1 MINHFPTPLPDE
13 LFYSLCA
20 RYGGRVKY
28 SDLEAVNKEL
38 FGARGMS
45 ATIDLPSHLSHFVES
60 LPPNHEL
67 TVDRLI
73 NKHSLLP
80 FYSPFLPL
88 ERYNSVRESMKG
100 MDGSAIHKCAG
111 ITPSNVR
118 LPNWLRYCP
127 KCTATDKTIYRQSY
141 WHRLHQV
148 PGVVMCPIHE
158 VFLENSR
165 VRARNRINSA
175 LHITAEEAL
184 KQAPFLQSETP
195 LFMHNVLIE
204 IAWDVAW
211 LLDQSNLSP
220 GYELLR
226 EHYLALL
233 YERKLAKRERI
244 YSLELRERLRGSLP
258 HGLLEL
264 LQCDFDAQKDHS
276 WPSLIIK
283 NLRQG
288 KAHHPIRHLL
298 LIRAL
303 GHSAES
309 FFVSLNNRPPKR
321 KTSTK
326 PFGNSPWLC
335 LNPICPH
342 FRKREIRKIKIEE
355 SWKRDGI
362 PVATFLCECGFEY
375 MRRGPDS
382 SLDDRFTIDK
392 VKTYGALWEAALKIR
407 WDDHSLSIRQ
417 IAFQLGVSHMTVKNH
432 ALRLGLP
439 LPRSGPGPKVSQVN
453 SMLQEKMKRF
463 GTNNSS
469 SDILELREVKRKAW
483 LDARKN
489 NPKANRTK
497 LQQVIAPRIYH
508 WLSNHDGEWLM
519 AHMPPPFKRT
529 TSARQIVDW
538 NARDHNLEKEVRE
551 SAQRLR
557 GAKGKPVKITVNA
570 IGRDLDKKEL
580 LQKPKHLAKLPLTRQ
595 AIKEVTETRIQF
607 AIRRVRW
614 AAKCFRDEG
623 VAPAKS
629 TLALRSR
636 VGYEIWEDQTAW
648 DVLEAEW
655 RALQDLTGQDHTQQA
670 VA

>member
-20 RYGGRVKY
+20 RYGERVQY
-28 SDLEAVNKEL
+28 SDIEAVNKEL

-60 LPPNHEL
+60 LPPDHEL

-73 NKHSLLP
+73 DKHSLLP
-80 FYSPFLPL
+80 FYGPFLPL
-88 ERYNSVRESMKG
+88 ERYNRVRESMKG

-127 KCTATDKTIYRQSY
+127 KCTATDKTTYGQSY

-148 PGVVMCPIHE
+148 PSVMMCPIHE
-158 VFLENSR
+158 VFLENSP

-175 LHITAEEAL
+175 LYITVEEAL
-184 KQAPFLQSETP
+184 TQSPFRPSETP
-195 LFMHNVLIE
+195 PFMHNVLIE

-211 LLDQSNLSP
+211 LLDQSSLSP

-226 EHYLALL
+226 ENYLALL

-276 WPSLIIK
+276 WPCQIIK

-309 FFVSLNNRPPKR
+309 FFESLSNRPPKS
-321 KTSTK
+321 KTNTK
-326 PFGNSPWLC
+326 PFGNGPWLC

-342 FRKREIRKIKIEE
+342 FRKMEIRKIKIEE

-362 PVATFLCECGFEY
+362 SVATFLCECGFEY

-382 SLDDRFTIDK
+382 SLDDRFRIDK

-407 WDDHSLSIRQ
+407 WDNHSLSSRQ
-417 IAFQLGVSHMTVKNH
+417 IASQLGVIHTTVKNH

-439 LPRSGPGPKVSQVN
+439 FPRSGPGPKVSQIN

-463 GTNNSS
+463 QMNNSS
-469 SDILELREVKRKAW
+469 TDFVELREVKRKAW

-489 NPKANRTK
+489 NPEANRTT
-497 LQQVIAPRIYH
+497 LQRVIAPKIYY
-508 WLSNHDGEWLM
+508 WLRNYDGEWLK
-519 AHMPPPFKRT
+519 AHLPSPFKRT
-529 TSARQIVDW
+529 TSARQIIDW
-538 NARDHNLEKEVRE
+538 RARDQNLEKEVRE
-551 SAQRLR
+551 SAQRLKD
-557 GAKGKPVKITVNA
+557 AKGKPVKITVNA
-570 IGRDLDKKEL
+570 IGRDLDRKEL
-580 LQKPKHLAKLPLTRQ
+580 LQKPRHLAKLPLTRRTLEDV
-595 AIKEVTETRIQF
+595 IETRIQF

-614 AAKCFRDEG
+614 AAQCFRDEG
-623 VAPAKS
+623 IAPAKS
-629 TLALRSR
+629 ILALRSC
-636 VGYEIWEDQTAW
+636 VGYEIWEDQTAGN
-648 DVLEAEW
+648 VLKAEW
-655 RALQDLTGQDHTQQA
+655 RALQELSDQSNTRQA